1 MGVRCFLGLALPDTY
16 QEGLEDI
23 ITAWRPR
30 LRSKISWTRK
40 GNWHLTLSFLGEV
53 SEELLDRVQ
62 KRLETVTR
70 PSFELQA
77 GGAGFFP
84 PGKTPRV
91 VWIGLSSG
99 ALACKELA
107 EDIEQALEPLGFPL
121 SKKEFRAHLTL
132 ARIKKAGQDDWK
144 ALLLDL
150 NKRQWPAF
158 CVRTFV
164 LWQSQLTPRGP
175 VYTRLKDYPLA

>member
-1 MGVRCFLGLALPDTY
+1 M
-16 QEGLEDI
+16 
-23 ITAWRPR
+23 
-30 LRSKISWTRK
+30 
-40 GNWHLTLSFLGEV
+40 
-53 SEELLDRVQ
+53 
-62 KRLETVTR
+62 
-70 PSFELQA
+70 
-77 GGAGFFP
+77 
-84 PGKTPRV
+84 

>member
-84 PGKTPRV
+84 REKRPE
-91 VWIGLSSG
+91 WSG
-99 ALACKELA
+99 S
-107 EDIEQALEPLGFPL
+107 D
-121 SKKEFRAHLTL
+121 
-132 ARIKKAGQDDWK
+132 
-144 ALLLDL
+144 
-150 NKRQWPAF
+150 
-158 CVRTFV
+158 
-164 LWQSQLTPRGP
+164 
-175 VYTRLKDYPLA
+175 